1 MSRKAH
7 SLLGQVVQEGAVS
20 LQGAVAQLKG
30 ACNAQPAADTTVET
44 QMSLP
49 EPPSFVFWNEGGT
62 YVLYAASLD
71 PANRRRFPALGSGL
85 SVPGAVSSDQHG
97 VAVAVE
103 PVALLNGVVI
113 RGQNSLTPGERRHEH
128 QQ

>member
-1 MSRKAH
+1 
-7 SLLGQVVQEGAVS
+7 
-20 LQGAVAQLKG
+20 
-30 ACNAQPAADTTVET
+30 
-44 QMSLP
+44 MSLP

-71 PANRRRFPALGSGL
+71 PVNLRRFPALGSRL
-85 SVPGAVSSDQHG
+85 SVAGAVSDDQHR

-103 PVALLNGVVI
+103 PVALLNGLVI
-113 RGQNSLTPGERRHEH
+113 RRQDPLTPGERRHEH